1 MVDPKGEIYDVLV
14 EDATDKDA
22 ALVAKVVD
30 PSFVVELLI
39 DLGMK

>member
-1 MVDPKGEIYDVLV
+1 MVDPKGATYDVLV
-14 EDATDKDA
+14 EDGTDEDA
-22 ALVAKVVD
+22 ALVARVVD